1 MFFLII
7 LQIVVLFQIELDFK
21 MMYPGTENNL
31 IFNFDEFVNQTA
43 IKLVQ
48 DNGTELYSKNLLK
61 ELVAKQK
68 ELSQGKK
75 NEIYTVLQ

>member
-1 MFFLII
+1 M
-7 LQIVVLFQIELDFK
+7 FQIELDFK